1 MSGLT
6 IMMSRGV
13 GNIRNR
19 KEVIELIKAG
29 AGKFINEN
37 LLAETKE
44 LHGLDAATAFIE
56 EMQNPPRQLHEI
68 SHAYISF

>member
-1 MSGLT
+1 
-6 IMMSRGV
+6 MMSRGV

-29 AGKFINEN
+29 AGKFINAK
-37 LLAETKE
+37 LLAGTKE
-44 LHGLDAATAFIE
+44 LHGINAAVSFIE